1 MVELCVNTWK
11 KKKKN
16 FSSWFNTPRSIRFTI
31 VRSPGIRFNDSF
43 SSGFLSRIK
52 KKKRK
57 KDSQIRFV
65 PFVKI
70 ILRYIID
77 CYEGEKRT
85 NDRDRYV
92 CNKCDCSSKKKV
104 FTNKKQ
110 TRVID
115 VCPSKQVAEPTVLPS
130 CQRKYWGTRI
140 PLGAIVRILL
150 CPDVARR
157 PRLVTA
163 SLNHLRNILTNSTYT
178 F

>member
-1 MVELCVNTWK
+1 MREHVK

-85 NDRDRYV
+85 NDRDRY
-92 CNKCDCSSKKKV
+92 KCVTSAIVPQKKKCLRIR
-104 FTNKKQ
+104 NK
-110 TRVID
+110 RV
-115 VCPSKQVAEPTVLPS
+115 SSTF
-130 CQRKYWGTRI
+130 
-140 PLGAIVRILL
+140 VRLNRWQSPQ
-150 CPDVARR
+150 CC
-157 PRLVTA
+157 RLVSGSTEEREFRWVP
-163 SLNHLRNILTNSTYT
+163 SSGYYFVLMLRDDHAW
-178 F
+178 